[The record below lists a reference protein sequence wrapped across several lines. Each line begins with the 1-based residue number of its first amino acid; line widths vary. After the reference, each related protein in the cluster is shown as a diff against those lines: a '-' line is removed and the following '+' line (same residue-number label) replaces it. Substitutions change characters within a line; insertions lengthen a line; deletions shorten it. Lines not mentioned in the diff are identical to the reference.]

1 MVTRELPGI
10 EMSSDPEGL
19 WDYIVSDMG
28 FGELGVA
35 ANSVGDSPIVIK
47 RCYSRNPKSGHLFM

>member
-10 EMSSDPEGL
+10 EMPSDPEGL

-35 ANSVGDSPIVIK
+35 ANSMGDSPIVIK
-47 RCYSRNPKSGHLFM
+47 RCCVTSQKSGNEV